1 MLSSVLNSE
10 RAIQVNILIMRTFGR
25 LRHILST
32 HKDLQLKLIEL
43 EGRLKSNDSR
53 ITAIFDAIRKL
64 MAPDKKIKKIGFLR

>member
-1 MLSSVLNSE
+1 
-10 RAIQVNILIMRTFGR
+10 
-25 LRHILST
+25 
-32 HKDLQLKLIEL
+32 LIEL